1 MKDTVVAIAP
11 GISTIAATWLGWLE
25 TGLSITFLTL
35 SIAFL
40 VWKWRRA
47 VHPKHNPTPK
57 I

>member
-11 GISTIAATWLGWLE
+11 GISTLAATWLGWLE

-40 VWKWRRA
+40 VWKWRKA
-47 VHPKHNPTPK
+47 VHPKRNPTPK

>member
-1 MKDTVVAIAP
+1 MKDTLVAIAP
-11 GISTIAATWLGWLE
+11 GISTLAATWLGWLE

-35 SIAFL
+35 SITFL

>member
-1 MKDTVVAIAP
+1 MKDTLVAIAP
-11 GISTIAATWLGWLE
+11 GISTLAATWLGWLE
-25 TGLSITFLTL
+25 TGLSITFLIL

-47 VHPKHNPTPK
+47 VHPKRNPTPK